1 MLLDWILAAT
11 PIFVILVLMLGF
23 HWGANK
29 AGPAGWFTAIIVAA
43 FHFGTG
49 IEVLALAQTKALF
62 LTLDVLLI
70 TWTAFLLYRVTAEA
84 GAISTI
90 SVAVTQL
97 TPDRVVQALLIGWA
111 FASFLQGVGGFGVPT
126 AVTAPLLIGIGF
138 TPLSAIV
145 IPSIGHAW
153 SVSFGSLATSIQAL
167 IATTGIPGEVLVPT
181 AAAMLG
187 MIGLVCGFM
196 VAHLAGGWRAIRVHI
211 LPILLIGLVMS
222 STQYILATNGLWN
235 LAGLGAGLMGLIAG
249 YFIARRS
256 GNQADRGKG
265 EFSVSRRQVL
275 LAFSGY
281 IALVFF
287 TLIIYFFDPLR
298 SFLDQFVIRLS
309 FPEMSTSRGFSIPA
323 GTSRE
328 IPILRH
334 AGAILFYTS
343 FFTYLVYRRTGLLG
357 KGSASNIL
365 GETVQRVLPSS
376 LGITAMIA
384 MAMVMLHA
392 GMTETLALGLA
403 RGAGDYYPL
412 IATWI
417 GALGAFMTG
426 SNTNSNVLFGTL
438 QMRTAELLGYAV
450 TVILAAQTG
459 GGAVGS
465 VLAPTKIVVGAST
478 TELMGQEGHI
488 MKKLIGYVVILLLV
502 MSAMTWLLT

>member
-1 MLLDWILAAT
+1 MLLNWILAAA
-11 PIFVILVLMLGF
+11 PLLVILILMLGF
-23 HWGANK
+23 RWGASK

-43 FHFGTG
+43 VHFGTG

-62 LTLDVLLI
+62 LALDVLLI
-70 TWTAFLLYRVTAEA
+70 TWSAFLLYRVTAEA

-90 SVAVTQL
+90 SDAVTQL

-126 AVTAPLLIGIGF
+126 AVTAPLLIGLGF

-167 IATTGIPGEVLVPT
+167 IATTGIPGEILVP
-181 AAAMLG
+181 AAAALLG
-187 MIGLVCGFM
+187 IIGFFCGFM
-196 VAHLAGGWRAIRVHI
+196 VAHLAGGWRAIKVHL
-211 LPILLIGLVMS
+211 LPILLIGLAMS

-235 LAGLGAGLMGLIAG
+235 LAGLGAGLMGLVAG
-249 YFIARRS
+249 YIIARRS
-256 GNQADRGKG
+256 GNQVSIGRG
-265 EFSVSRRQVL
+265 FSVSRREVL

-281 IALVFF
+281 IALVVF
-287 TLIIYFFDPLR
+287 TLIVFFFQPLR
-298 SFLDQFVIRLS
+298 SFLDQFVIRFS
-309 FPEMSTSRGFSIPA
+309 FPEMGTSRGFIIPA
-323 GTSRE
+323 GYGRE
-328 IPILRH
+328 IPLFRH
-334 AGAILFYTS
+334 AGAILFYS
-343 FFTYLVYRRTGLLG
+343 SLFTYLLYRLTGLLG
-357 KGSASNIL
+357 KGSALKIL
-365 GETVQRVLPSS
+365 GGTIQRVLPSS
-376 LGITAMIA
+376 IGIIAMIA

-403 RGAGDYYPL
+403 RGAGDFYPL
-412 IATWI
+412 IAPWI

-478 TELMGQEGHI
+478 TELIGQEGHI
-488 MKKLIGYVVILLLV
+488 MKKLIGYVAILLLV
-502 MSAMTWLLT
+502 MSAITWLLT

>member
-11 PIFVILVLMLGF
+11 PLLVILILMLGF
-23 HWGANK
+23 RWGASK

-43 FHFGTG
+43 VHFGTG
-49 IEVLALAQTKALF
+49 IEVLALAQTKAVF
-62 LTLDVLLI
+62 LALDVLLI
-70 TWTAFLLYRVTAEA
+70 TWSAFLLYRVTAEA

-90 SVAVTQL
+90 SSAVTQL

-126 AVTAPLLIGIGF
+126 AVTAPLLIGLGF

-153 SVSFGSLATSIQAL
+153 SVSFGSLAISIQAL
-167 IATTGIPGEVLVPT
+167 IATTGIPGEILVP
-181 AAAMLG
+181 AAAALLG
-187 MIGLVCGFM
+187 IIGFFCGFM
-196 VAHLAGGWRAIRVHI
+196 VAHLVGGWRAIKIHL
-211 LPILLIGLVMS
+211 LPILLIGLAMS

-235 LAGLGAGLMGLIAG
+235 LAGLGAGLMGLVAG
-249 YFIARRS
+249 YILARRS
-256 GNQADRGKG
+256 GNQAGRRQ
-265 EFSVSRRQVL
+265 EFSVSRRDVL

-281 IALVFF
+281 IALVVF
-287 TLIIYFFDPLR
+287 TLIIFFFQPLR

-309 FPEMSTSRGFSIPA
+309 FPEMGTSHGFIIPA
-323 GTSRE
+323 GYGRE
-328 IPILRH
+328 IPLFRH
-334 AGAILFYTS
+334 AGAILFYS
-343 FFTYLVYRRTGLLG
+343 SLFTYLLYRLKGLLG
-357 KGSASNIL
+357 KGSAPKIL
-365 GETVQRVLPSS
+365 GGTIQRVLPSS
-376 LGITAMIA
+376 LGIVAMIA

-403 RGAGDYYPL
+403 RGAGDFYPL
-412 IATWI
+412 IAPWI

-478 TELMGQEGHI
+478 TELIGQEGHI
-488 MKKLIGYVVILLLV
+488 MKKLIGYVAILLMV
-502 MSAMTWLLT
+502 MSAITWLLT